1 MDNVL
6 KIFEEI
12 KNSKRMLVYHQSR
25 LDQLNKS
32 VQSAFSLLVD
42 QENDEEIKKIIHH
55 LYWYGDFDTNAIS
68 TFTGFGTRQIYKLAG
83 PIYETHTCATC
94 NQQYIVEIRSKNK
107 QASTTCLECKHNQYQ
122 QNRTKVLT
130 VYLGNSVPT
139 DYDKYLRSKH
149 WKNTRQ
155 KALDRADH
163 QCQLCANKD
172 AVLDVHHNNYNNVG
186 KEENKD
192 LIVLC
197 RPCHRKFHSR

>member
-12 KNSKRMLVYHQSR
+12 KNSKRILVYHQSR

-83 PIYETHTCATC
+83 P
-94 NQQYIVEIRSKNK
+94 
-107 QASTTCLECKHNQYQ
+107 
-122 QNRTKVLT
+122 
-130 VYLGNSVPT
+130 
-139 DYDKYLRSKH
+139 
-149 WKNTRQ
+149 
-155 KALDRADH
+155 
-163 QCQLCANKD
+163 
-172 AVLDVHHNNYNNVG
+172 
-186 KEENKD
+186 
-192 LIVLC
+192 
-197 RPCHRKFHSR
+197 